1 MIGSDECSLTG
12 MINPS
17 GAEQTVKSNVVISLE
32 CLQSSTV
39 RVDVLDLDVGSACRQ
54 TFTHIQTVDTVE
66 DLRPAAG
73 LQDQRIPTNILY
85 FSFFLTPYS
94 LPRLNFE
101 NCWCKCK

>member
-1 MIGSDECSLTG
+1 

-39 RVDVLDLDVGSACRQ
+39 RVDVLDLDVGSTCRQ
-54 TFTHIQTVDTVE
+54 TFTHIQTVDTFE

-85 FSFFLTPYS
+85 FSFFSTPYS